1 MSGAA
6 TSGPST
12 SRGAFLILLVAAGG
26 FLGATLRLG
35 VAELVGIAG
44 LPFWQATFTV
54 NAVGCF
60 LMGILL
66 ARVSATHQPYWR
78 AFLGFGLLGAFTTFS
93 TFSADVIDLVRS
105 SILGGAAYLL
115 GTVATCL
122 AGVLLGEYIGRRRP
136 R

>member
-1 MSGAA
+1 M
-6 TSGPST
+6 
-12 SRGAFLILLVAAGG
+12 
-26 FLGATLRLG
+26 
-35 VAELVGIAG
+35 VGIAG